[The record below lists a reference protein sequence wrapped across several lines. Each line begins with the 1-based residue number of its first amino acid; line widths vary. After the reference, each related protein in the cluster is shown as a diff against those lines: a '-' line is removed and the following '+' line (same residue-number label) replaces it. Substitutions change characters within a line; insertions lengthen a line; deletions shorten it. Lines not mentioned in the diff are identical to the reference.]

1 MPREFK
7 RSERVAGSL
16 RRELAQLIQMEVKDP
31 EVGFVSLSD
40 VEVSRDLA
48 HAKVFITVF
57 ESEKAASSLKA
68 LKRAAG
74 YLRHRL
80 GQQMHI
86 HSVPELHFHHDSSVE
101 TGQRMDSL
109 IDAAV
114 AADREYADPDLEAD
128 AEAETEADANVSVE
142 AEAENRGD

>member
-1 MPREFK
+1 VPREFK

-16 RRELAQLIQMEVKDP
+16 RRELAKLIQLEIKDP

-40 VEVSRDLA
+40 VEVTRDLS

-68 LKRAAG
+68 LQRAAG
-74 YLRHRL
+74 FLRKRL
-80 GQQMHI
+80 GQEMRI
-86 HSVPELHFHHDSSVE
+86 RSVPELHFHHDASVE
-101 TGQRMDSL
+101 TGLRMDGL

-114 AADREYADPDLEAD
+114 ASDREHEDDED
-128 AEAETEADANVSVE
+128 H
-142 AEAENRGD
+142 ENS

>member
-1 MPREFK
+1 MPREFN

-16 RRELAQLIQMEVKDP
+16 RRELAKLIQMELKDP
-31 EVGFVSLSD
+31 EVGFIGVSD

-57 ESEKAASSLKA
+57 ESDKAVSSLKA

-74 YLRHRL
+74 FLRSRL
-80 GQQMHI
+80 SREMRI
-86 HSVPELHFHHDSSVE
+86 RSVPELHFHHDASVE

-109 IDAAV
+109 IEAAV
-114 AADREYADPDLEAD
+114 TSDREHDQYD
-128 AEAETEADANVSVE
+128 
-142 AEAENRGD
+142 ENEIGD

>member
-16 RRELAQLIQMEVKDP
+16 RRELAKLIQLEIKDP

-40 VEVSRDLA
+40 VEVTRDLS

-68 LKRAAG
+68 LQRAAG
-74 YLRHRL
+74 FLRKRL
-80 GQQMHI
+80 GQEMRI
-86 HSVPELHFHHDSSVE
+86 RSVPELHFHHDASVE
-101 TGQRMDSL
+101 TGLRMDGL

-114 AADREYADPDLEAD
+114 ASDREHEDDED
-128 AEAETEADANVSVE
+128 HGNS
-142 AEAENRGD
+142 